1 MKRPLLILLIALA
14 AVALILLLARESGPP
29 VSGPDDPGGSL
40 GNPTPSSLRTQ
51 AALQARPAPFT
62 EKEALGVRMPDQ
74 TPPPRFSGLPAA
86 QDDLGDLWSFSP
98 ESRTRIQALVAGVA
112 NAIGHKE
119 YERMQAL
126 VDAIKGMGAEAVGP
140 LLDILIH
147 DNDDPRTPIYAALI
161 LGEMNTEAPD
171 PVLTEALRDY
181 ALPYLESI
189 AAGSEDPS
197 LRHSALVALGKIGDE
212 ISFDLLVEVLS
223 FEEGPPLVD
232 QATRSL
238 TGLGGMETTALLSR
252 VARGEPDSAL
262 RQRLAAALAGREDPA
277 ALDALAELAR
287 RDFNEDIRLEAAR
300 GLAALASEE
309 AREALRDIIEGPERA
324 DIRAAALAGLGV
336 AGNEDDLNLLE
347 DLLAGLGA
355 NNVRTAA
362 YKALSRIGTERAIA
376 AAAGFKPAAR
386 VEAVLPGGNAA
397 ASGLLADDL
406 ITVYDGEA
414 VSGAEALRDLA
425 RETRPNRSIPIT
437 ILRGGRTLSARV
449 TGGSLG
455 ITIEDGVARN

>member
-14 AVALILLLARESGPP
+14 AVALILLLARESHRPVPGPHA
-29 VSGPDDPGGSL
+29 SGGSL

-86 QDDLGDLWSFSP
+86 QDDIGDLWSFSP
-98 ESRTRIQALVAGVA
+98 ESRTRVQALIAGVA
-112 NAIGHKE
+112 NALRHKDW
-119 YERMQAL
+119 ERMQKL
-126 VDAIKGMGAEAVGP
+126 IDAIKGMGAEAVGP

-147 DNDDPRTPIYAALI
+147 DDDPRTPIYAALI

-171 PVLTEALRDY
+171 PALTEALRDY

-223 FEEGPPLVD
+223 FEAGPPLVD

-238 TGLGGMETTALLSR
+238 TGLGGMKTTALLSR
-252 VARGEPDSAL
+252 LTRGEPDSTL

-376 AAAGFKPAAR
+376 AAVGFKPAAR

-397 ASGLLADDL
+397 ASGLLQGDL

-414 VSGAEALRDLA
+414 VSGAEALRDLT

-449 TGGSLG
+449 TGGTLG
-455 ITIEDGVARN
+455 VTIEDGVARH